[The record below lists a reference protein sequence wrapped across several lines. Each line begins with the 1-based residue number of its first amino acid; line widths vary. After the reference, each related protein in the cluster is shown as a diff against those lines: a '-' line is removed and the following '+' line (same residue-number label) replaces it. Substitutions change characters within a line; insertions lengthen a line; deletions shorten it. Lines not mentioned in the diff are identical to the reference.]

1 MHPAYPA
8 YLSPSHVPR
17 APCHALPPSIMQLG
31 AMTHGRFAF
40 AHPPS
45 AANLKLLG
53 KGQGGG
59 PATNNEFWK
68 EPTTAV
74 PFQYVLYGDYMPM
87 SFRCST
93 AWGTWNLGA

>member
-1 MHPAYPA
+1 
-8 YLSPSHVPR
+8 
-17 APCHALPPSIMQLG
+17 
-31 AMTHGRFAF
+31 MTHGRFAF

-87 SFRCST
+87 SFR
-93 AWGTWNLGA
+93 